1 MNGPFPPDASLL
13 GDQLRAVRE
22 LVADDLVDEDGL
34 LDLVGTLDGLGFD
47 AEPPSLDLP
56 DGERSAS
63 TEIPRIRPIL
73 VALAARAAGAREV
86 DGEAQVVAELLHLAL
101 SAHDLALGRPRSLR
115 RRVARKVIRRSVS
128 WVAGNHL
135 TLRALELSRHGRPE
149 VLEELVE
156 TLRSFADAQALAS
169 ALVGAVP
176 DEDDWLEHADVHVGA
191 LFSFCCRVGGVLAG
205 APTAQLSALGRF
217 GRHMGRLWH
226 VAEDVAELEHGDAV
240 RHVLHRAAT
249 GRPALPIV
257 HLLAREPG
265 LVDDWLALAIE
276 PDRRRAVGLVH
287 ALHNHGLHASRE
299 VMLQESWRARRAVQ
313 ALPPSRYRRSMEAL
327 ASGVAKSAFRKRGAG
342 EPGEG

>member
-1 MNGPFPPDASLL
+1 MTRRFPPDASLL
-13 GDQLRAVRE
+13 GDELRAVHE
-22 LVADDLVDEDGL
+22 LVADDLVDEAGL
-34 LDLVGTLDGLGFD
+34 LDLVGVLDDLGFD
-47 AEPPSLDLP
+47 ADPPAIDIP
-56 DGERSAS
+56 DGERPQT

-73 VALAARAAGAREV
+73 VALAARAAGAPEV

-156 TLRSFADAQALAS
+156 TLRAFADAQALSS
-169 ALVGAVP
+169 ALVGSVP

-191 LFSFCCRVGGVLAG
+191 LFSYCCRVGGLLAG
-205 APTAQLSALGRF
+205 APPAQLSALGRF

-226 VAEDVAELEHGDAV
+226 VAEDVAEIEHGDAV
-240 RHVLHRAAT
+240 RHILHRAAT
-249 GRPALPIV
+249 GRPALPVV

-265 LVDDWLALAIE
+265 LVDDWLSLAVE
-276 PDRRRAVGLVH
+276 PDRRLASRIVT
-287 ALHNHGLHASRE
+287 ALHEGGLHASRE

-313 ALPPSRYRRSMEAL
+313 ALPTSHYRRSMEAL
-327 ASGVAKSAFRKRGAG
+327 ASGIANSGFRKA
-342 EPGEG
+342 